1 MAVTRGAGT
10 ATIDG
15 DTFDVLDATLSG
27 QVDESLVEAP
37 AENTAPANRAYYNP
51 VLNLSMNVI
60 GDATGVTT
68 LSYKSLTAGKC
79 RPPSWPR
86 PPAISSRPPSAPSSS
101 ASKMCPRIHASSKR
115 S

>member
-68 LSYKSLTAGKC
+68 LSYKSLTWKVQSAELAKAAGDFVKTSI
-79 RPPSWPR
+79 R
-86 PPAISSRPPSAPSSS
+86 AV
-101 ASKMCPRIHASSKR
+101 KFGQ
-115 S
+115 

>member
-15 DTFDVLDATLSG
+15 NTFDVLDATLSG
-27 QVDESLVEAP
+27 QVDEALVESP
-37 AENTAPANRAYYNP
+37 NENTAPTNRAYYNP

-68 LSYKSLTAGKC
+68 LSYKSLTWKVQSAELATAAGDFVKTSI
-79 RPPSWPR
+79 R
-86 PPAISSRPPSAPSSS
+86 AV
-101 ASKMCPRIHASSKR
+101 KFGQ
-115 S
+115 